1 MRVIQQTFTL
11 LTLRERPIAIWVL
24 SSFTATIGLLI
35 FLSSTPPVDWFGLF
49 CIICANFM
57 MFGSPE
63 KMCLFDKSV
72 NRVTFKQKGWLGNQ
86 HSHFP
91 ITKISLVEVEPFKLF
106 GIQFYRL
113 TLKLF
118 SGERFYLTPIPSTDD
133 RLLNNLASSIQ
144 EFILSL

>member
-1 MRVIQQTFTL
+1 MQVIQRTFTL
-11 LTLRERPIAIWVL
+11 LTLRERPIGIWVL

-35 FLSSTPPVDWFGLF
+35 FISSLPPLDWFGFF

-63 KMCLFDKSV
+63 KICLFDKSV

-86 HSHFP
+86 YSHFP

-113 TLKLF
+113 SLKLL
-118 SGERFYLTPIPSTDD
+118 SGEIFYLTPIPSTDD
-133 RLLNNLASSIQ
+133 RLLHNLAGSIQ
-144 EFILSL
+144 EFIRY

>member
-1 MRVIQQTFTL
+1 MRVIQRTFTL
-11 LTLRERPIAIWVL
+11 LTLRERPIGIWIL

-35 FLSSTPPVDWFGLF
+35 FLSYKPPVDWFGFF

-63 KMCLFDKSV
+63 KTCLFDKSG
-72 NRVTFKQKGWLGNQ
+72 NRVIFKQKGWLGIQ

-91 ITKISLVEVEPFKLF
+91 INKIYLVEVEPFKLF

-113 TLKLF
+113 TLKLL
-118 SGERFYLTPIPSTDD
+118 SGENFYLTPIPSTDNQ
-133 RLLNNLASSIQ
+133 LLQNLAGSIQ
-144 EFILSL
+144 EFLRH